1 LRSLGKMNVIFMFT
15 EEDLESYVS
24 FHEAII
30 NCNPEPGPYLDVF
43 ILDVCK
49 SMWKAQALVFEH
61 LYPHTM

>member
-1 LRSLGKMNVIFMFT
+1 MFT